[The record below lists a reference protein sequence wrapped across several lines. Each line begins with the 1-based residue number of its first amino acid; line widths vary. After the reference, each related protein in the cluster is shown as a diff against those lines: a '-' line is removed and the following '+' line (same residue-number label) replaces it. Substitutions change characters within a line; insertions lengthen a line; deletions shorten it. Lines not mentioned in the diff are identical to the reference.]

1 MSDNTLSNA
10 SDNDAVAGDL
20 PAVPRSPVASG
31 ETQTVSL
38 TIPCLPDYVGTARL
52 AILGVASHMGFSYD
66 QVEDIRLAVGEACAN
81 AIERSSQRSAGGD
94 ATITIRS
101 IVESA
106 RLVIEV
112 EDHAGGSPIALDETA
127 TGSEVEDF
135 DGQELG
141 ALLMEILVDEM
152 TVETLPGGGALVRLV
167 KYSGEA

>member
-1 MSDNTLSNA
+1 MSDITLSA
-10 SDNDAVAGDL
+10 LPKNDSVSADLSVATRAPL
-20 PAVPRSPVASG
+20 ASG
-31 ETQTVSL
+31 EIQTVTL

-81 AIERSSQRSAGGD
+81 AIERSNQRGANAE

-101 IVESA
+101 IVDNA

-112 EDHAGGSPIALDETA
+112 EDHAGVSPTALDETA
-127 TGSEVEDF
+127 TGAEVEDF
-135 DGQELG
+135 DSQELG